1 MSGQQAG
8 KRPAREPRGSTIF
21 SFTCQNKR
29 CRWYDT
35 SWTVQVNADGTIPI
49 TLSREKQFERLDPVI
64 ARRVEENLQWEL
76 ERQLQAN
83 DGETA
88 EVRNPYA

>member
-1 MSGQQAG
+1 M
-8 KRPAREPRGSTIF
+8 
-21 SFTCQNKR
+21 
-29 CRWYDT
+29 
-35 SWTVQVNADGTIPI
+35 NADGTIPI